1 MKKSTLSSIE
11 KFFLSTAFAV
21 IGVSGNQKKF
31 GNSVYRAMKERKLP
45 VYPVNPHLTSVE
57 GDECYSSILEVPDAV
72 KSAIIVIPPQATE
85 RMVADC
91 VQKGI
96 RALWMQPG
104 SESDRAIDEA
114 EINGITVITGQC
126 LLMFLEPVSS
136 GHALHRWV
144 NKFVGAYPK

>member
-1 MKKSTLSSIE
+1 MTNSTLSSIE
-11 KFFLSTAFAV
+11 KFFLSPAFAI

-31 GNSVYRAMKERKLP
+31 GNSAYRAMKERKLP

-57 GDECYSSILEVPDAV
+57 GDKCYSSILEVPDTV
-72 KSAIIVIPPQATE
+72 KSAIIVIPPHATE
-85 RMVADC
+85 QVIADC

-114 EINGITVITGQC
+114 EINGITVISGQC
-126 LLMFLEPVSS
+126 LLMFLEPVTSA
-136 GHALHRWV
+136 HAFHRWV
-144 NKFVGAYPK
+144 NKFVGAYPE